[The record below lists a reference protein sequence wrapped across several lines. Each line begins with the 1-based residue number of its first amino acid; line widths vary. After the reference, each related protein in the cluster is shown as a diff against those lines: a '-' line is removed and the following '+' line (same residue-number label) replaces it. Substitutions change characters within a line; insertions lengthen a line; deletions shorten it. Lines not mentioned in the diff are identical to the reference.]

1 MTKGVSSSLDHAAI
15 MEVLGCVLEILGDHV
30 NSCTELVVHDM
41 TRPDSSIVGIV
52 NGQVSGRLRNQS
64 ILVGP
69 SEDRGFEALIA
80 PVENAGT
87 VSTRVVRNY
96 VSHTR
101 DGRGLDS
108 STVVVFDR
116 EGRPAGALCV
126 NVDSDRIV
134 HLRQQL
140 HEFMSPAPHD
150 ERADDTGSSTID
162 GLIEEIVQD
171 AIAAS
176 GATVARMSKAEK
188 VAAVA
193 AMNARGLFLIKGAVE
208 TVAQRLGTT
217 KFTIYNYLDEIG
229 AKRR

>member
-1 MTKGVSSSLDHAAI
+1 MTKAEAGSLDHAAI
-15 MEVLGCVLEILGDHV
+15 MNVLGAVLEILGDHV

-64 ILVGP
+64 ILAGP
-69 SEDRGFEALIA
+69 REDRGFEALIGA
-80 PVENAGT
+80 SENTGS
-87 VSTRVVRNY
+87 VSTRVMRNY

-108 STVVVFDR
+108 STVVVFDAD
-116 EGRPAGALCV
+116 GRPAGALCV
-126 NVDSDRIV
+126 NVDTDKIV
-134 HLRQQL
+134 QLRQQL
-140 HEFMSPAPHD
+140 NDFMSPAAPAESSED
-150 ERADDTGSSTID
+150 VASSTID

-171 AIAAS
+171 AIATS
-176 GATVARMSKAEK
+176 GVGVSRMSKAEK
-188 VAAVA
+188 VAAVS

>member
-1 MTKGVSSSLDHAAI
+1 MTKSTPGTLDHGAI
-15 MEVLGCVLEILGDHV
+15 MDVLGAVLEILGDHV
-30 NSCTELVVHDM
+30 NSYTELVVHDM
-41 TRPDSSIVGIV
+41 TRPDSSVVGIV
-52 NGQVSGRLRNQS
+52 NGQVSGRVRNQS
-64 ILVGP
+64 ILEGP
-69 SEDRGFEALIA
+69 TDDQGFQALIG
-80 PVENAGT
+80 PRDDTGT

-96 VSHTR
+96 VSRTR

-116 EGRPAGALCV
+116 DGRPAGALCV
-126 NVDSDRIV
+126 NVDTDRIE
-134 HLRQQL
+134 HLRQQV
-140 HEFMSPAPHD
+140 HEFMSPTPRE
-150 ERADDTGSSTID
+150 ERAEEAASSTID

-171 AIAAS
+171 AITAS

-188 VAAVA
+188 VAAVS
-193 AMNARGLFLIKGAVE
+193 AMNGRGLFLIKGAVE